1 MNDITATRNGK
12 EEEVLFLTE
21 MLGAH
26 AYLNGRRTG
35 KLEDLVGVDHGKL
48 AEITHFQV
56 SRPFGEASLLIPL
69 QKVLSF
75 GPRGFILDI
84 DDPKTFIRALAA
96 NEVLLRDYLLDKKVL
111 DMEDREVEVVYDIR
125 LVRTNGSIY
134 ASDVDISRYGL
145 LRRLG
150 FRALAD
156 HFYQK
161 ADDAKKKLIPWSYI
175 QPLPPHLGSL
185 EGNVK
190 LNVLKEELTDVH
202 PADLADIVE
211 ELDSSQRVA
220 LLEGLDTEHAS
231 DTLEEVDPAVQRDI
245 VFSLRKDRV
254 AQLIG
259 EMTSGQAADIVSVLP
274 AEEKKTILGL
284 LEPSKVAKIE
294 EILAKHEINILNF
307 TTNKFFKVSPEM
319 NVKQARRRFRE
330 AAKSIDVVMY
340 FYVVD
345 STEKLLGVIDIK
357 HLFMAED
364 EDLLRNLMVE
374 HLIVLNPFSTMKE
387 AADCFLRYGFRAL
400 PVTDANDVIL
410 GVVPYRDVMNLKHR
424 ILD

>member
-1 MNDITATRNGK
+1 
-12 EEEVLFLTE
+12 L
-21 MLGAH
+21 
-26 AYLNGRRTG
+26 
-35 KLEDLVGVDHGKL
+35 
-48 AEITHFQV
+48 
-56 SRPFGEASLLIPL
+56 
-69 QKVLSF
+69 
-75 GPRGFILDI
+75 
-84 DDPKTFIRALAA
+84 
-96 NEVLLRDYLLDKKVL
+96 
-111 DMEDREVEVVYDIR
+111 
-125 LVRTNGSIY
+125 
-134 ASDVDISRYGL
+134 
-145 LRRLG
+145 
-150 FRALAD
+150 
-156 HFYQK
+156 
-161 ADDAKKKLIPWSYI
+161 
-175 QPLPPHLGSL
+175 
-185 EGNVK
+185 
-190 LNVLKEELTDVH
+190 
-202 PADLADIVE
+202 
-211 ELDSSQRVA
+211 
-220 LLEGLDTEHAS
+220 
-231 DTLEEVDPAVQRDI
+231 
-245 VFSLRKDRV
+245 
-254 AQLIG
+254 
-259 EMTSGQAADIVSVLP
+259 TSGQAADIVSVLP

-284 LEPSKVAKIE
+284 LEPSKVAKIK

-319 NVKQARRRFRE
+319 NVRQARRRFRE